1 MGAEYHCYCSDITC
15 TMPVGGT
22 FSPDQRIVY
31 EGVLEAQRAVFGML
45 RPGTS
50 WTACHLAAEREVL
63 RSLKKLGVVVGDLD
77 EAQGAAL
84 GGVFLPCGLGHF
96 IGIDTH
102 DVGGYLPAYPER
114 STRAGLRKLR
124 TARVLAP
131 GMCLTVEP
139 GCYFIDALL
148 DRALKDPAHA
158 KFLDAPPASRRS
170 AASAAC
176 ASKTSSS

>member
-1 MGAEYHCYCSDITC
+1 
-15 TMPVGGT
+15 
-22 FSPDQRIVY
+22 
-31 EGVLEAQRAVFGML
+31 ML

-102 DVGGYLPAYPER
+102 DVGGYLPAHAEPSGTRTGFVTCFKRGTTDAARMGRNGVRTAEIG
-114 STRAGLRKLR
+114 STRAGTRNGR
-124 TARVLAP
+124 
-131 GMCLTVEP
+131 
-139 GCYFIDALL
+139 
-148 DRALKDPAHA
+148 RALASASSGPRA
-158 KFLDAPPASRRS
+158 FSRR
-170 AASAAC
+170 AC
-176 ASKTSSS
+176 A